1 MSPRR
6 GLTIAETLVVAVI
19 IGLMLF
25 AIAGAM
31 PPLLSAPAR
40 AQAKA
45 ESMSPA
51 SSGMYLFERDLRE
64 SDANAIFACTGWPAV
79 CGSGSIATADSAV
92 VVATAVNSDDLGA
105 TFETSGQLPV
115 PAWQGF
121 IVYWQR
127 EPGGDVY
134 RSFEPAPIAA
144 QIGDP
149 SPQERGA
156 LQRFAQ
162 AAIASAAGETQ
173 PMIAMRNIAE
183 FSAAVNSTNDVTS
196 IHVVASGQAG
206 YEQNTSTFDDDVL
219 AHN

>member
-1 MSPRR
+1 MSSRR

-25 AIAGAM
+25 AIAGAV
-31 PPLLSAPAR
+31 PPLLAAPAR

-51 SSGMYLFERDLRE
+51 SSGMYVFERDLRE
-64 SDANAIFACTGWPAV
+64 SDANAIFACNGAPVV

-92 VVATAVNSDDLGA
+92 VMATAVGSDDLGA
-105 TFETSGQLPV
+105 SFETGGLLPV
-115 PAWQGF
+115 PSWQGF
-121 IVYWQR
+121 IIYWQR
-127 EPGGDVY
+127 APGGDVY

-149 SPQERGA
+149 SPQERAA

-162 AAIASAAGETQ
+162 DAIASAVSETQ
-173 PMIAMRNIAE
+173 PMIVMRNIAE
-183 FSAAVNSTNDVTS
+183 FSAAVNTTNDVTS

>member
-1 MSPRR
+1 M
-6 GLTIAETLVVAVI
+6 TIAETLVVAVI
-19 IGLMLF
+19 IGLMLL
-25 AIAGAM
+25 AIAGAV
-31 PPLLSAPAR
+31 PPLLLAPAR

-51 SSGMYLFERDLRE
+51 SSGMYVFERDLRE
-64 SDANAIFACTGWPAV
+64 SDAIAIFACTRSPV
-79 CGSGSIATADSAV
+79 DCGNGSIATADSAV
-92 VVATAVNSDDLGA
+92 VMATAVDSNDLGA
-105 TFETSGQLPV
+105 TFETNGVLAA

-127 EPGGDVY
+127 SPGGDVY

-149 SPQERGA
+149 SPQERA
-156 LQRFAQ
+156 TLQRFAQ
-162 AAIASAAGETQ
+162 EAVASAAAETQ
-173 PMIAMRNIAE
+173 PMIVMRNIAE
-183 FSAAVNSTNDVTS
+183 FSAAVNSTNDVTT
-196 IHVVASGQAG
+196 IRVVAMGQAG

>member
-1 MSPRR
+1 MRAHR

-19 IGLMLF
+19 IGLMLL
-25 AIAGAM
+25 AIAGAV

-40 AQAKA
+40 AQAKT

-51 SSGMYLFERDLRE
+51 SSGLYVFERDLRE
-64 SDANAIFACTGWPAV
+64 SDAIGIFACAGRPAV
-79 CGSGSIATADSAV
+79 CGSGSLDTGDSAV
-92 VVATAVNSDDLGA
+92 VVATAVASDDIA
-105 TFETSGQLPV
+105 APFMTNQQLAM

-127 EPGGDVY
+127 APGGDVY
-134 RSFEPAPIAA
+134 RSFEPAPIAS
-144 QIGDP
+144 QFFDP
-149 SPQERGA
+149 SPQERLA

-162 AAIASAAGETQ
+162 DAVASAAAETQ
-173 PMIAMRNIAE
+173 PKIAMHNIAE
-183 FSAAVNSTNDVTS
+183 FSAAVNATNDVTS

-206 YEQNTSTFDDDVL
+206 YQHNTTTFDDDVL

>member
-1 MSPRR
+1 MSAQR

-19 IGLMLF
+19 IGLMLL
-25 AIAGAM
+25 AIAGAV

-51 SSGMYLFERDLRE
+51 ASGMYLFERDLRE
-64 SDANAIFACTGWPAV
+64 SDANAIFACAGSPVV
-79 CGSGSIATADSAV
+79 CGYGSIATADSAV
-92 VVATAVNSDDLGA
+92 VVATAVDSNDLGA
-105 TFETSGQLPV
+105 TFETSGVVPA

-149 SPQERGA
+149 SPQERAA

-162 AAIASAAGETQ
+162 DAVASANAETQ
-173 PMIAMRNIAE
+173 PMIVMRNIAE
-183 FSAAVNSTNDVTS
+183 FSAAVDSTNDVTS
-196 IHVVASGQAG
+196 IHMVTTGQAG

>member
-1 MSPRR
+1 MSSRR

-19 IGLMLF
+19 IGLMLL
-25 AIAGAM
+25 AIAGAV

-51 SSGMYLFERDLRE
+51 SSGLYVFERDLRE
-64 SDANAIFACTGWPAV
+64 SDANGVFACTGWPAV

-92 VVATAVNSDDLGA
+92 VVATAVDSNDLGA
-105 TFETSGQLPV
+105 KFETSGVLPL

-121 IVYWQR
+121 IVYWQSA
-127 EPGGDVY
+127 PGGDVY

-149 SPQERGA
+149 SPQERA
-156 LQRFAQ
+156 VLQRFAQ
-162 AAIASAAGETQ
+162 DAVAAAVAETQ
-173 PMIAMRNIAE
+173 PMIVMRNIAE
-183 FSAAVNSTNDVTS
+183 LSAAVNSTNDVTS
-196 IHVVASGQAG
+196 IHVVAAGQAG
-206 YEQNTSTFDDDVL
+206 YAQNTSTFDDDVL